1 MLKREAVEFK
11 VNDEP
16 CYVSELMA
24 GSALDVVMDAD
35 NKRPLG
41 LRLLAA
47 SLVRENGGRVFA
59 SVDDA
64 AALIPFPEYLRL
76 YPIAQR
82 LNGLDGQSAGEA

>member
-1 MLKREAVEFK
+1 MLKREAVEFRGQ
-11 VNDEP
+11 P

-24 GSALDVVMDAD
+24 GDALDVVMDAD

-47 SLVRENGGRVFA
+47 ALVKEDGSRMFA
-59 SVDDA
+59 TAEDA
-64 AALIPFPEYLRL
+64 AAGVPFPEYLRL